1 MPSIPIRIDSLK
13 SGRWANCHGLRRRK
27 NCALFVA
34 GRVTDL
40 FVPSSVTPA
49 ALVIRF
55 AGGTRSESRGSR
67 YLDSRG
73 RDLQKRSIR
82 SRPFSMLDML
92 VCIAE
97 TDAFI
102 RAESNARHCSHFLPL
117 SRSSDVNAMATEPLT
132 RQALEIRV

>member
-1 MPSIPIRIDSLK
+1 MNRAINRDSF
-13 SGRWANCHGLRRRK
+13 CGLRRRK

-34 GRVTDL
+34 GMVTDL
-40 FVPSSVTPA
+40 LVRSSVTPA
-49 ALVIRF
+49 GLVIRF
-55 AGGTRSESRGSR
+55 AGGTKSESRASR
-67 YLDSRG
+67 YLDSRD

-82 SRPFSMLDML
+82 SRPFSMLYIL

-97 TDAFI
+97 ADAII

-117 SRSSDVNAMATEPLT
+117 SRSSDSNAMATEPLP